1 MNCAAGVNFTT
12 RVLWAIDDV
21 LAIVA
26 VKACGASARDR
37 VVAIAA
43 HATVLTLWPVG
54 IKNDLCV
61 TFVAVHLA
69 ISPRK
74 PLVTAAAVS
83 VEVVVAR
90 ASTVA
95 RHNAVCSAL
104 VNVSADVS

>member
-1 MNCAAGVNFTT
+1 MNCAAGVNFTI
-12 RVLWAIDDV
+12 RILWAIDDV

-26 VKACGASARDR
+26 VEACKANARDR
-37 VVAIAA
+37 VVAIVA
-43 HATVLTLWPVG
+43 HATVLTLSPVEQC
-54 IKNDLCV
+54 IAFV
-61 TFVAVHLA
+61 TILFA